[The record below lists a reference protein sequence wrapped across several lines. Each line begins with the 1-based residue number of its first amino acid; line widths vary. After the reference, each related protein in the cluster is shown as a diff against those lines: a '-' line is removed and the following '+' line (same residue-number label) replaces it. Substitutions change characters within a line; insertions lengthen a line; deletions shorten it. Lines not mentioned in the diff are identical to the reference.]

1 MATDLENSIRNA
13 AQKVAEYVEDV
24 STMTVETKYVMVA
37 ADGDVA
43 YDQAKPI
50 ARTVIKIDAD
60 SESIVPMVEGTTGRL
75 EIDNALLDLHVANVA
90 AATEYR
96 ARMLDIL
103 VGLLKSY
110 S

>member
-13 AQKVAEYVEDV
+13 AQKIAEYVEDV
-24 STMTVETKYVMVA
+24 STMTVETKYVVVA
-37 ADGDVA
+37 ADEAVA
-43 YDQAKPI
+43 FDAAKPI

-60 SESIVPMVEGTTGRL
+60 SESIVPMVETTPGRL
-75 EIDNALLDLHVANVA
+75 EIDSTLLDLHDANVA

-96 ARMLDIL
+96 ARMLTIL
-103 VGLLKSY
+103 VDLLKSY